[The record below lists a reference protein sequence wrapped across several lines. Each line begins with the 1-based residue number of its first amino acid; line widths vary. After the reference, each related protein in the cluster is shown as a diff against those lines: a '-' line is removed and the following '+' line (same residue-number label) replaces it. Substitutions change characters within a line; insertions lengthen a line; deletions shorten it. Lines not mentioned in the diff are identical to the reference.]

1 MPIREL
7 NGDRSGVDHT
17 KEVIL
22 TTSEGKEFV
31 LSRDAL
37 KLSKILRDILE
48 DSPGDEETVIPVNN
62 VDAATLQCVAPY
74 LERYATQEPNTID
87 KPLRAPLQELL
98 NDWDKEYVYKTLF
111 RDGDE
116 KQHEP
121 LFKTLLAGNFLGVEP
136 LRDLCCAAI
145 ANMLRG
151 KTPEQIKEVFGVT
164 EDFTPEEIKQVEK
177 EYPFLKEQGEN

>member
-1 MPIREL
+1 MREL
-7 NGDRSGVDHT
+7 VSGGDRNINVSS
-17 KEVIL
+17 EVIL
-22 TTSEGKEFV
+22 KTSEDKEFV

-37 KLSKILRDILE
+37 KLSKILSDILD
-48 DSPGDEETVIPVNN
+48 DSPTEEETVIPVNN

-74 LERYATQEPNTID
+74 LEHYATSTPPTID

-98 NDWDKEYVYKTLF
+98 NDWDKDYVYKTLF

-136 LRDLCCAAI
+136 LRDLCCATI

-177 EYPFLKEQGEN
+177 EYPFLKEQGE